1 MLCSSML
8 RIRIGRREAIECNN
22 FILRTKGYRV
32 RLGKDLV
39 RLWSFKI
46 RNLRSLKT
54 DKGDSLAFL
63 ELPEETLL

>member
-1 MLCSSML
+1 M
-8 RIRIGRREAIECNN
+8 GRREAIECNN
-22 FILRTKGYRV
+22 FILRTKRYRV
-32 RLGKDLV
+32 RLAKGLV